1 MKKWLNENWDFIIV
15 LVVLALICMFLVYP
29 IIKTITPPTQQK
41 ENGWYEATIFC
52 DGVEI
57 IRGQLLDLDE
67 SRNCVKVNICNE
79 TYIVSKDNIIIHFIP
94 YD

>member
-1 MKKWLNENWDFIIV
+1 MKKWLNENWDFMVILIV
-15 LVVLALICMFLVYP
+15 LTLICISLIYP
-29 IIKTITPPTQQK
+29 IIKTTVIPTQQK
-41 ENGWYEATIFC
+41 ENGWYEAAIFC
-52 DGVEI
+52 DGTEI

-79 TYIVSKDNIIIHFIP
+79 TYIVSKDNIIIRFIP

>member
-1 MKKWLNENWDFIIV
+1 MKKWLNENWDFVIV
-15 LVVLALICMFLVYP
+15 LVVLALICMFLIYP
-29 IIKTITPPTQQK
+29 IIKTITIPTHYE

-52 DGVEI
+52 DGIEI
-57 IRGQLLDLDE
+57 VRGQLLDLNE

-79 TYIVSKDNIIIHFIP
+79 IYIVNKNNIIIHFIP